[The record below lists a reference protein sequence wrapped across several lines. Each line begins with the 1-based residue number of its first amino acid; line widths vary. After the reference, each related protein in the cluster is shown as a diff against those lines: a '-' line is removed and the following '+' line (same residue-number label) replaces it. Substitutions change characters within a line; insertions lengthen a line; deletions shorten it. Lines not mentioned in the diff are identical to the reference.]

1 MPRRDGNDRFA
12 KPESESTFSARRQ
25 YQFRQSKWFSDDM
38 RDLGWEAAERTKA
51 KLQQFIDD
59 WHANV
64 SEADL
69 VRKFELKIPK
79 ADPSCRRLG
88 LRQVRFINK
97 VRAYFTIVDEQRVIW
112 LLSIGFKEGSAWQ
125 DAEIKRACQHAR
137 TIRERDHERN

>member
-1 MPRRDGNDRFA
+1 MPSRDTNDRFA
-12 KPESESTFSARRQ
+12 DRKQDDSVPARRQ
-25 YQFRQSKWFSDDM
+25 YQFRQSKWFRDDV
-38 RDLGWEAAERTKA
+38 RDLSPDVAERTRA
-51 KLQQFIDD
+51 KLQQLIDD

-64 SEADL
+64 SEADFA
-69 VRKFELKIPK
+69 RKYELKIPK
-79 ADPSCRRLG
+79 TDPSCRRLA

-97 VRAYFTIVDEQRVIW
+97 VRAYFTIVEEQQSIW

>member
-1 MPRRDGNDRFA
+1 MPRRDTNDRFA
-12 KPESESTFSARRQ
+12 ARKQDGSVPARRQ
-25 YQFRQSKWFSDDM
+25 YQFRQSKWFRDDV
-38 RDLGWEAAERTKA
+38 RDLSPDVAERTRA

-69 VRKFELKIPK
+69 ARKYELKIPR
-79 ADPSCRRLG
+79 ADPSCRQLN

-97 VRAYFTIVDEQRVIW
+97 VRAYFTIVEEQQSIW